1 MTLDE
6 LKQLEDQL
14 WAAADSLRANTD
26 LKPNEYS
33 TPVLG
38 LIFLKFADNKYSA
51 FEAAII
57 QEFNQLQGT
66 RRAKTVAEIA
76 IKHCG
81 FYLPDN
87 ARYNGLL
94 ELAETENLAKK
105 IKEAMQAIEDH
116 KNEDDFKNVLPKDES
131 PPLIVCHKVKTLY
144 AVWYAVFLISLPM
157 PLVKTNSA
165 KPKSNK

>member
-6 LKQLEDQL
+6 LKQLEEQL

-87 ARYNGLL
+87 ARYSRLL
-94 ELAETENLAKK
+94 ELADTENLAKK

-116 KNEDDFKNVLPKDES
+116 KNEDDFKNVLPKDEY
-131 PPLIVCHKVKTLY
+131 T
-144 AVWYAVFLISLPM
+144 AFNRLPESKNALRA
-157 PLVKTNSA
+157 LVRKFF
-165 KPKSNK
+165 